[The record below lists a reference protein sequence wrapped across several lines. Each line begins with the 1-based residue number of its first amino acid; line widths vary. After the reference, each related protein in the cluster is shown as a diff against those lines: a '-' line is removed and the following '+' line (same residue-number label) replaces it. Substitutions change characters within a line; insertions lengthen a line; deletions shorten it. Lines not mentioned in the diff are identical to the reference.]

1 MDANGQRFWLWA
13 DASDYTRL
21 DDCVFDRCHRLLQL
35 DRERVREVEPDRVL
49 RAEERLAMLPWL
61 RDAKGT
67 LARWDADHRVLRGF
81 GALDGVV
88 AVPGTGQA
96 TTPIDMAID
105 AEQVVLLALA
115 EFVDLV
121 DLRERFEP
129 IRLDAPLL
137 DGGERFTASKIA
149 CDGAGGRWLLDRR
162 HRRLARIVGT
172 PWRRRAL
179 VDFAPQT
186 FRPKPENADAPRFEL
201 LATELPAEFDF
212 VAIAASRGGRA
223 VLGSWGPDGR
233 FFIHPL
239 RERAGHVVVDAA
251 RELAGADHAHSLK
264 WLDERLVAVRTGSID
279 EALVFDADDV
289 DRPLDLVGSRYPL
302 RRALE
307 GPFLQSQDW
316 PPHYPCTPEELP
328 EELPAIHSRPTVPLS
343 WRALRSDGTATGR
356 VVDAGRFDFVWHR
369 LYVEAEVPEGCGV
382 LLELAATDDDVVPP
396 DEEFAPHWIGD
407 EAAMP
412 PLAADTP
419 RAAWCAAASEIALHP
434 GWLPVERQSQRA
446 GLFTVLAQRAGRR
459 LRELRGRWLHLR
471 LHLTGNGRRT
481 PCIAAVRIYGERYSY
496 VSHYL
501 PELYRDEEA
510 ADRAATGRA
519 TPHDFYERFT
529 QLFESELTRWEDLA
543 ADAHVLT
550 GPASCPLPALPWL
563 AQFIGARLPAALP
576 AERARAWVASQPE
589 RARRRGTLDG
599 LELALDIASGG
610 WVSRGAIVV
619 VEDFRLR
626 RTVATLLGVDMERD
640 DDPLLPGLVT
650 SGNSYVGD
658 TLILG
663 DETVER
669 EFLAAFLPE
678 ALEETFG
685 SDAAGRITESF
696 YARTAHRA
704 TILVHEDLH
713 DELRRLIDAIAVEEA
728 PAHVEVKV
736 LAARER
742 FLVGIAALVGVDSYL
757 REPLPARIARIDV
770 SRIGRGDVIEGGAAF
785 DWRLEAGWAP
795 GSRVPTAVI
804 DGPSIVSPA
813 TDFVFSGARSFA
825 APGFDLTR
833 FTWTRRS

>member
-13 DASDYTRL
+13 DARDYTQL
-21 DDCVFDRCHRLLQL
+21 DDCVLDRGHRLLQL
-35 DRERVREVEPDRVL
+35 DRERVRDVEPERAL
-49 RAEERLAMLPWL
+49 RAEERLAALPWL
-61 RDAKGT
+61 RDAQGT
-67 LARWDADHRVLRGF
+67 LARWDADSRVLRGF
-81 GALDGVV
+81 GAFDGSF
-88 AVPGTGQA
+88 AVPDTGHA
-96 TTPIDMAID
+96 TPPIDLAID
-105 AEQVVLLALA
+105 AEQVVLLAFA
-115 EFVDLV
+115 DVVDLV
-121 DLRERFEP
+121 DLRERFAP
-129 IRLDAPLL
+129 IRLEAPLL
-137 DGGERFTASKIA
+137 AGGQRFTASKLA
-149 CDGAGGRWLLDRR
+149 CDGAGGRWALDRR
-162 HRRLARIVGT
+162 HRALARIVGT

-186 FRPKPENADAPRFEL
+186 FRPKPENADAPRIEL
-201 LATELPAEFDF
+201 LEVELPADFDF
-212 VAIAASRGGRA
+212 VTVAASRAGRV
-223 VLGSWGPDGR
+223 VLGSWGADGR

-239 RERAGHVVVDAA
+239 RELGGRIICEEA
-251 RELAGADHAHSLK
+251 RELAGASHAHSLK
-264 WLDERLVAVRTGSID
+264 WLDEQLLAVRAGALD
-279 EALVFDADDV
+279 EALVFDVDDA

-307 GPFLQSQDW
+307 GPFVQSQDW
-316 PPHYPCTPEELP
+316 PPHYPCAPENLP
-328 EELPAIHSRPTVPLS
+328 DQLPKIHSRPTVPLS

-369 LYVEAEVPEGCGV
+369 VYAEAEVPEGCGV
-382 LLELAATDDDVVPP
+382 LLELAATDDDVLPP
-396 DEEFAPHWIGD
+396 DDEFAPHWLGD
-407 EAAMP
+407 AATMP
-412 PLAADTP
+412 PLPADTP
-419 RAAWCAAASEIALHP
+419 RAAWSAAASEIALNP
-434 GWLPVERQSQRA
+434 SWLPVERQPQRA

-459 LRELRGRWLHLR
+459 LRDLRGRWLHLR
-471 LHLTGNGRRT
+471 LRLFGNGRRT

-501 PELYRDEEA
+501 PELYRDEEI

-550 GPASCPLPALPWL
+550 GPASCPLAALPWL
-563 AQFIGARLPAALP
+563 AQFIGARLPSALP
-576 AERARAWVASQPE
+576 AARARAWVASHAE
-589 RARRRGTLDG
+589 RARRRGTLNG

-610 WVSRGAIVV
+610 WVSGGAIVV

-626 RTVATLLGVDMERD
+626 RTVATLLGVDLERD
-640 DDPLLPGLVT
+640 DDPLLPGLIT

-678 ALEETFG
+678 ALEDTFG
-685 SDAAGRITESF
+685 AERAERITESF

-713 DELRRLIDAIAVEEA
+713 EELRRLIDAIVVEEA

-757 REPLPARIARIDV
+757 REPLPTRVARIDV
-770 SRIGRGDVIEGGAAF
+770 SRVGRGDVIEGGAAL

-795 GSRVPTAVI
+795 PSRIPTAVI

-813 TDFVFSGARSFA
+813 TDFVLSGARSFA

-833 FTWTRRS
+833 FTWTRRT